1 MEKYMLPDEKI
12 MRPREGLE
20 QPRLNFDENETYDLL
35 DTLTGELKIQGW
47 EINGEKMVNDN
58 SAEASRAFYTPE
70 LSVVK
75 NREINIF
82 FLNTPDHYI

>member
-1 MEKYMLPDEKI
+1 MQNKEDSTLKKWTRFGFQLMAGLYLMEKYMLPDEKI

-58 SAEASRAFYTPE
+58 SA
-70 LSVVK
+70 
-75 NREINIF
+75 
-82 FLNTPDHYI
+82 